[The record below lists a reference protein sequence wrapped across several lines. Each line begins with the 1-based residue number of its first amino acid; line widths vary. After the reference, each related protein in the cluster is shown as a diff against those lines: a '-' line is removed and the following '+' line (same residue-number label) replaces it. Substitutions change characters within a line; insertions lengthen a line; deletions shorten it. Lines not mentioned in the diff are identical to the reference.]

1 MSDHERGPMARR
13 DFLRTLAAASA
24 AVGVAPLS
32 AEAMWRGPATGGGAD
47 ASTTGTSSAR
57 AGAVASPPPRVPLQ
71 QLSLKGYT
79 ALGGFSQ
86 GGNAWRVEEDLRTPD
101 GSLVL
106 TDGNQA
112 IVLGK
117 RTEATWDEAEKPWL
131 GLALADVAT
140 SGADLLADRLLAHG
154 QPDEHAV
161 RLATPPPASTLDP
174 ENYYGRLPWTTFVGT
189 PQCADTMPVYTSGST
204 RGFHADQ
211 AFNDLHDPK
220 KVARRREGL
229 LGGWLPAVHKVVP
242 IDDHRWYDVIVFADV
257 DATDRFVVQT
267 WHRTALVEHGQFT
280 RVVYGHSYPA
290 YPPRREP
297 PKAEAFYAAL
307 LRFHDRWQAELADA
321 SHAEIA
327 SPGWSDMARYAFARE
342 LVVRP
347 DGTYP
352 KYGAVDRDYA
362 GNEYDGFQDTFT
374 SSLYANLE
382 WGRFAQAA
390 AVFDGYFTDF
400 VYDDGMINMRGAE
413 TAQFGLT
420 LSLLARYLAYTND
433 VALCQKHRTKIEATA
448 SLLLELHDESLKLSP
463 DAPGYGL
470 IHGWNESDACL
481 FPDPSLWWKPYFAN
495 SALTASG
502 LADLAAIWPRI
513 APGDHA
519 NVTSWTT
526 RSKTLRDRVAASVG
540 GNVRHDL
547 KPPYVGPLPGVSKT
561 FREALATEKTSEQ
574 QWPHRAYAE
583 LLQADVLPD
592 DLAHLVIDAMRGHGA
607 TSLGVVANIGPV
619 DPKSRDILGF
629 ISYGYALQLLRL
641 GRVDEYLLFLYAH
654 RYHAHTPGSWTAG
667 EVTDISGG
675 MPLFCMPA
683 QMTIPLLLRWAF
695 VFDDSAGEQLLLG
708 RALPHAWLA
717 DGKPSTITDAPTRWG
732 RCSLSVQLTR
742 DALTATVTL
751 PRDGAPEETWLTL
764 RAPPDRKPGAVRID
778 GRAVAADDRHGDE
791 VRLHG
796 QPGQRLI
803 VTLGLG

>member
-1 MSDHERGPMARR
+1 MSERDGVPMARR

-32 AEAMWRGPATGGGAD
+32 AEALWRDG
-47 ASTTGTSSAR
+47 S
-57 AGAVASPPPRVPLQ
+57 ASPPATSPSPPAAPAPRVPLDT
-71 QLSLKGYT
+71 LSLKGYT
-79 ALGGFSQ
+79 ALASFQRDGR
-86 GGNAWRVEEDLRTPD
+86 AWRVEEDLRTTD
-101 GSLVL
+101 GVLVL
-106 TDGNQA
+106 TDGTQA
-112 IVLGK
+112 VVLGK
-117 RTEATWDEAEKPWL
+117 RTEATWDEAAQPYL
-131 GLALADVAT
+131 GLALADIAVA
-140 SGADLLADRLLAHG
+140 GPDLLADQLLAHG
-154 QPDEHAV
+154 EPDETQV
-161 RLATPPPASTLDP
+161 RLATPPPASVLDP

-189 PQCADTMPVYTSGST
+189 RRCADTMPVYTSGST
-204 RGFHADQ
+204 RGYHADQ
-211 AFNDLHDPK
+211 VFADLHDPK

-242 IDDHRWYDVIVFADV
+242 IDEHRWYDVIVFADV
-257 DATDRFVVQT
+257 DAIDRFVVQT
-267 WHRTALVEHGQFT
+267 WHRTALVERGRFT
-280 RVVYGHSYPA
+280 KVVYGHSYPA

-297 PKAEAFYAAL
+297 PVAEAFYAAL
-307 LRFHDRWQAELADA
+307 LRFHDTWHAELADVA
-321 SHAEIA
+321 RADIVA
-327 SPGWSDMARYAFARE
+327 PGWADMARYAFARE

-352 KYGAVDRDYA
+352 RYGAVDRDYA

-382 WGRFAQAA
+382 WGRFTQAA
-390 AVFDGYFTDF
+390 AVFDGYFSDF

-420 LSLLARYLAYTND
+420 LSLLARYVAYTGD
-433 VALCQKHRTKIEATA
+433 VALCRKHQRKIEATA
-448 SLLLELHDESLKLSP
+448 AILIELHDASLQLAAS
-463 DAPGYGL
+463 DPGHGL

-495 SALTASG
+495 SALAARG
-502 LADLAAIWPRI
+502 LADLAAAWPRI
-513 APGDHA
+513 SPEGSFNASVWASRAD
-519 NVTSWTT
+519 
-526 RSKTLRDRVAASVG
+526 TLRKRVVASIRT
-540 GNVRHDL
+540 NVRHDL
-547 KPPYVGPLPGVSKT
+547 QPAYIPPLPGVKQT
-561 FREALATEKTSEQ
+561 FREALAAEHPSEQ

-583 LLQADVLPD
+583 LLQADILPD

-629 ISYGYALQLLRL
+629 ISYGYAQQLLRL

-695 VFDDSAGEQLLLG
+695 VFDDSAGDSLLLG

-717 DGKPSTITDAPTRWG
+717 QGPVSITGAPTRWG
-732 RCSLSVQLTR
+732 RCDLRVEQAHNRISAS
-742 DALTATVTL
+742 VTL
-751 PRDGAPEETWLTL
+751 PHDATPRETWLTL
-764 RAPPDRKPGAVRID
+764 RVPPGRKANLVQVD
-778 GRAVAADDRHGDE
+778 GQPARDDDRRGDA

-796 QPGQRLI
+796 RPGQHI
-803 VTLGLG
+803 AVTLSLD